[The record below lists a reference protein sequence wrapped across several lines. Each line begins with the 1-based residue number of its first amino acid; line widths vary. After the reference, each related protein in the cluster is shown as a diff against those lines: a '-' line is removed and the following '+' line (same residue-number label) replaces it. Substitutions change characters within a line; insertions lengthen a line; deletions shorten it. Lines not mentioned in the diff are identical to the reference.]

1 MTPDKVKAVCEHEKN
16 YLPFYLMFGQ
26 VSLRFPFHTL
36 DCLRQ
41 HHELQERGW
50 SQDGNRIVDRLR
62 RLLRE
67 LQRNRSSQVDER
79 GRQDHRRIPISLAVL
94 GRTKS
99 GLF

>member
-67 LQRNRSSQVDER
+67 LQ
-79 GRQDHRRIPISLAVL
+79 
-94 GRTKS
+94 
-99 GLF
+99 

>member
-41 HHELQERGW
+41 HHELQKR
-50 SQDGNRIVDRLR
+50 
-62 RLLRE
+62 
-67 LQRNRSSQVDER
+67 
-79 GRQDHRRIPISLAVL
+79 
-94 GRTKS
+94 
-99 GLF
+99 